1 MDWRMYSCAQAE
13 ARLLELYND
22 DGSPN
27 DGLKDRTLNEDY
39 AKLEKLL
46 TAKYKSLRVD
56 YQKLYEID
64 LRMGIFLYKTLSLGD
79 APYHMNLA
87 EAFNTNIWRYIC
99 VEVAPEIVMLRWFK
113 ADKELPKA
121 RFYNHPTRIYLR
133 SLWWY
138 IHLSWQGNENDTIRI
153 LKENSTDTIVGLVER
168 VGRRGYDVET
178 CRMIMKMYGEYKG
191 SMNRGDLFRNIMKL
205 HTAKCCTIEPALCD
219 NGREGYVREL
229 FDNFKE

>member
-87 EAFNTNIWRYIC
+87 
-99 VEVAPEIVMLRWFK
+99 
-113 ADKELPKA
+113 
-121 RFYNHPTRIYLR
+121 
-133 SLWWY
+133 
-138 IHLSWQGNENDTIRI
+138 
-153 LKENSTDTIVGLVER
+153 
-168 VGRRGYDVET
+168 
-178 CRMIMKMYGEYKG
+178 
-191 SMNRGDLFRNIMKL
+191 
-205 HTAKCCTIEPALCD
+205 
-219 NGREGYVREL
+219 
-229 FDNFKE
+229 